1 MTKITT
7 IKESNKYT
15 LNLKVATMEISRCMI
30 DCCMIDWRY
39 SSFGFKF
46 KHELHETFIEAF
58 YWS

>member
-1 MTKITT
+1 MTKIRT
-7 IKESNKYT
+7 IKEANKYT
-15 LNLKVATMEISRCMI
+15 LNLKVATMEINR
-30 DCCMIDWRY
+30 CMIDWRY